1 MAENRCPEG
10 VGLENNNH
18 YHNNNTLND
27 HNYTSNSLTLPLDQY
42 ASTPSTVVS
51 RAMGRHIDFTALK
64 GAQRTPKTAKGAR
77 KLSAMPMRPLNAVD
91 NSPSVDS
98 PGLAGGEAGR
108 SREREAT
115 LAVEVDMQRMQLI
128 SPPPE
133 EVISM
138 RRHSVSSKF
147 SFASRI
153 LFVLYTSFIS
163 FISLNF
169 VTLPMFHPKS
179 EKSHAYF
186 TFFLLRG

>member
-1 MAENRCPEG
+1 MAENRRPEG
-10 VGLENNNH
+10 VGLDNNNHNSNNH

-27 HNYTSNSLTLPLDQY
+27 HNYTSNSLTSPLDQY

-98 PGLAGGEAGR
+98 PGSAGGEAGR
-108 SREREAT
+108 SRERETT

-138 RRHSVSSKF
+138 RRHSVSSMTLWIAFFLCRLTFIVYRFRFRF
-147 SFASRI
+147 SF
-153 LFVLYTSFIS
+153 SFS
-163 FISLNF
+163 PFHVSLAG
-169 VTLPMFHPKS
+169 L
-179 EKSHAYF
+179 
-186 TFFLLRG
+186 